1 MIGTGYHGTL
11 TSNVESILR
20 SGLRP
25 RGRRKSHD
33 AYLGIPS
40 NPEFVYLASS
50 PVLAADHITRISER
64 LYGGAPVTILSIDA
78 TGLNNRLVYPDE
90 DWLSDEW
97 NSDLRFWPHKEQL
110 AFMRL
115 HQAEWEESLS
125 NICSIAY
132 RGVVKPHLI
141 NANPIPLIQY
151 SSDEKRRMWQ
161 ERVLKSRAMQKT
173 QAA

>member
-11 TSNVESILR
+11 TSNVKSILR

-25 RGRRKSHD
+25 RGKRKSHD
-33 AYLGIPS
+33 EYLGMPS
-40 NPEFVYLASS
+40 YPEFVYLASS

-64 LYGGAPVTILSIDA
+64 RYGGAPVTILRIDA

-97 NSDLRFWPHKEQL
+97 NSDMCYWPHKEQL

-115 HQAEWEESLS
+115 HQIEWEESLS

-132 RGVVKPHLI
+132 RGVVKPNLI
-141 NANPIPLIQY
+141 DASPIPHFQY
-151 SSDEKRRMWQ
+151 ALDEKRWFWQ
-161 ERVLKSRAMQKT
+161 EQVRNHGR
-173 QAA
+173 